1 MEGVVSWYEVLQQPR
16 VNQPRLEDWGER
28 FQKSCLRGG
37 DALCLVAQ
45 WCPLRPHGLQA
56 ARLYCSWDSPGKKT
70 GVGCHALLQGIFPAQ
85 GSKPGLPHCRQ
96 ILYPLSSPGKPMNTG
111 VGSLSLLQGIFPIQE
126 SSQGLLHCSWI
137 LYQLSNQGS
146 PFMVGV
152 KLIDYLMRVA
162 LQERHV
168 HSEKMFG
175 EKVTISTYEKT

>member
-1 MEGVVSWYEVLQQPR
+1 MDC
-16 VNQPRLEDWGER
+16 RLPG
-28 FQKSCLRGG
+28 STARG
-37 DALCLVAQ
+37 
-45 WCPLRPHGLQA
+45 
-56 ARLYCSWDSPGKKT
+56 DSPGKKT

-111 VGSLSLLQGIFPIQE
+111 VVSLSLLQGIFPIQE
-126 SSQGLLHCSWI
+126 SNQGLLHCSWI
-137 LYQLSNQGS
+137 LYRLSNQGS